1 MPDLL
6 PLFLNLT
13 GRAVLLVGGGRVAT
27 AKLQQLLA
35 AGARVHLVAPELSEE
50 IAALGARGFPPS
62 LKPRRTADQPP
73 PKATAV
79 RRSIAKAESLAEAG
93 QPSGSV
99 SIDQR
104 PFEAPDL
111 DGAWLVVAA
120 ATPEVNRQVAE
131 VAETRRV
138 FVNAVDDPAN
148 ASAFLSGVVRRDG
161 VTLAISTSGDAPAL
175 TSLLREGLD
184 ALLPRDL
191 ASWVWEARAERVAWR
206 RDGVP
211 MEERKPLLLRAL
223 NAIYTET
230 TERVEHSEK
239 EALAASTRSAA
250 DRGPHVPWLNAPE
263 DSWL

>member
-27 AKLQQLLA
+27 AKLQPLLA
-35 AGARVHLVAPELSEE
+35 AGARVRVVAPEISEE
-50 IAALGARGFPPS
+50 I
-62 LKPRRTADQPP
+62 LKTAPQ
-73 PKATAV
+73 V
-79 RRSIAKAESLAEAG
+79 QIA
-93 QPSGSV
+93 
-99 SIDQR
+99 QR
-104 PFEAPDL
+104 PFLPADL
-111 DGAWLVVAA
+111 DGVWLVVAA
-120 ATPEVNRQVAE
+120 ATPPVNRE
-131 VAETRRV
+131 VAAAAETARV

-175 TSLLREGLD
+175 TALLREAFD

-191 ASWVWEARAERVAWR
+191 ARWVSQARAERAAWR

-211 MEERKPLLLRAL
+211 MDARKPRLLVAL
-223 NAIYTET
+223 NDLY
-230 TERVEHSEK
+230 
-239 EALAASTRSAA
+239 RSPEGVRQTGPDA
-250 DRGPHVPWLNAPE
+250 DVAQGVSPAVPWLNLPE